1 MFKIIKKIA
10 LPWAVSGKM
19 ADPEKEADFEK
30 EADSV
35 KEVDSDESSSDEN
48 GYYTYMEGVGHI
60 PRDIYKHVE
69 SNPLGNLPRYSV
81 HIVIQHLIL
90 FITFLLLAAT
100 GLPIYFSDLFWAP
113 YAISIFGGIDL
124 ARRIHRV
131 SAVIMMLGAVYHV
144 ATILGGTLWKVL
156 RGRFDHKRTQ
166 IPRLKDL
173 RDFYHDLRYF
183 MGLESYR
190 PKMEKFMYKQKL
202 HYMAVMYGSCVLIA
216 AGSVLMFP
224 DQTAVLLPSV
234 IGNIVPE
241 GILGTESYSA
251 FFQDLVRLMHAD
263 EAVMALIVLAFWHWV
278 NVHFVPGRFPMQW
291 SFLTGKI
298 TREHQIEEHFLEY
311 LNNLREIPAER
322 DYMKRLLEEK
332 GLDQLASED
341 QAASKDPAAV
351 RPSELS
357 RIH

>member
-1 MFKIIKKIA
+1 MFSFIKKISRI
-10 LPWAVSGKM
+10 WADYQKR
-19 ADPEKEADFEK
+19 E
-30 EADSV
+30 
-35 KEVDSDESSSDEN
+35 SDEN
-48 GYYTYMEGVGHI
+48 GYYTYVEGVGHI
-60 PRDIYKHVE
+60 PRDIYKHVK
-69 SNPLGNLPRYSV
+69 SNPLGDLPRYSP
-81 HIVIQHLIL
+81 HIVIQHLII

-113 YAISIFGGIDL
+113 YLISLFGGIDL
-124 ARRIHRV
+124 ARRIHRA
-131 SAVIMMLGAVYHV
+131 SAVLMMLGAAYHAV
-144 ATILGGTLWKVL
+144 TILCGTLWKVL
-156 RGRFDHKRTQ
+156 RGRFDFKRTQ

-173 RDFYHDLRYF
+173 QDFVHDLKYF
-183 MGLESYR
+183 MGLEPYR

-202 HYMAVMYGSCVLIA
+202 HYMAVLYGSCVLMA

-224 DQTAVLLPSV
+224 DQMARLVPGTIGKMLPQ
-234 IGNIVPE
+234 GT
-241 GILGTESYSA
+241 LGTESYSA

-311 LNNLREIPAER
+311 LNNLKEIPTER
-322 DYMKRLLEEK
+322 EYMAQLLKEK
-332 GLDQLASED
+332 GLVSTAPTDQPS
-341 QAASKDPAAV
+341 V
-351 RPSELS
+351 RLSDLS

>member
-1 MFKIIKKIA
+1 MFKILKNIA
-10 LPWAVSGKM
+10 LPWAVSAKR
-19 ADPEKEADFEK
+19 ADSGETADF
-30 EADSV
+30 DRSN
-35 KEVDSDESSSDEN
+35 SDEN
-48 GYYTYMEGVGHI
+48 GYYTYVEGVGHI
-60 PRDIYKHVE
+60 PRDIYKHVT
-69 SNPLGNLPRYSV
+69 SNPLGDLPRYSV
-81 HIVIQHLIL
+81 HIVIQHLII

-113 YAISIFGGIDL
+113 YAIALFGGIDL

-131 SAVIMMLGAVYHV
+131 SAVLMMLGGAYHV
-144 ATILGGTLWKVL
+144 ATILLGTLWKVL
-156 RGRFDHKRTQ
+156 RGRFDVKRTQ

-173 RDFYHDLRYF
+173 QDFFHDLRYF

-202 HYMAVMYGSCVLIA
+202 HYGAVLYGSCVLMA
-216 AGSVLMFP
+216 AGSVLMFL
-224 DQTAVLLPSV
+224 DQTAGLLSTV
-234 IGNIVPE
+234 IGNIVPK
-241 GILGTESYSA
+241 GALGTESYSA

-311 LNNLREIPAER
+311 LNNLKEIPAER
-322 DYMKRLLEEK
+322 EYMKNLLKELEIDGSKALSADDPNVSLSQPAGLAPGEK
-332 GLDQLASED
+332 T
-341 QAASKDPAAV
+341 
-351 RPSELS
+351 
-357 RIH
+357 

>member
-1 MFKIIKKIA
+1 MFKIIKKIV
-10 LPWAVSGKM
+10 LPWAVPDKM
-19 ADPEKEADFEK
+19 PEPEKS
-30 EADSV
+30 ADSDND
-35 KEVDSDESSSDEN
+35 KGSPDEN
-48 GYYTYMEGVGHI
+48 GYWTYVEGVGHI

-69 SNPLGNLPRYSV
+69 SNPMGDLPRYSV
-81 HIVIQHLIL
+81 HIVIQHLVI
-90 FITFLLLAAT
+90 FITFLLLAGT

-113 YAISIFGGIDL
+113 YAIAIFGGIDV

-131 SAVIMMLGAVYHV
+131 SAVIMMLGAIYHV
-144 ATILGGTLWKVL
+144 ATILGGTLWKIL
-156 RGRFDHKRTQ
+156 RGRFDHTRSQ
-166 IPRLKDL
+166 IPRMKDL
-173 RDFYHDLRYF
+173 QDFYHDLKYF
-183 MGLESYR
+183 MGLEPYR

-202 HYMAVMYGSCVLIA
+202 HYGAVLYGSSVLMA

-224 DQTAVLLPSV
+224 DQLARLLPTL

-241 GILGTESYSA
+241 GVLGTDSYSA

-278 NVHFVPGRFPMQW
+278 NVHFVPGRFPIQW

-311 LNNLREIPAER
+311 LKNLREIPEER
-322 DYMKRLLEEK
+322 EYMKRLLKEK
-332 GLDQLASED
+332 GLDQPALSED
-341 QAASKDPAAV
+341 SEAV
-351 RPSELS
+351 GLSELS